1 MTAIAVTS
9 DSVLTPKRIDFQEQ
23 EWFLLKKLT
32 IHYIILAVIVAIAVF
47 THFFIPDQLIKDIA
61 LSCAIIY
68 FWILV
73 LTLKIIDGRKQTES
87 VEKSTEVYTG
97 YAVVLGFNFFI
108 QIFSDDKT
116 MKNTSLAFA
125 FVYFTIFAIIYLV
138 KRK

>member
-1 MTAIAVTS
+1 M
-9 DSVLTPKRIDFQEQ
+9 
-23 EWFLLKKLT
+23 KKLT

-47 THFFIPDQLIKDIA
+47 THFFIPDLIIKDIA

-73 LTLKIIDGRKQTES
+73 LTLRIIDGRKQTES
-87 VEKSTEVYTG
+87 VKKSTEVYTG